1 MCCLNGNVHLI
12 QFNNFFIQ
20 ARGPT
25 WLVLWNTKTVYHEK
39 INIKASSSKLWLQRK
54 SIDFL
59 QKLNSMSSAVFALR
73 PWYQCSRQLLGFSG
87 SQRAPRTSRAHSPA
101 AARRNPGPG
110 CRVPSVGPR
119 PATTGAPER
128 RKMRGYTFC
137 RGGVYADQLTSSRS
151 ASDDAFSVATNHRQ
165 INRYIVDSI
174 LQYI

>member
-1 MCCLNGNVHLI
+1 MWRGGVGVVKYKDCFPWKDKCQCKQLKIMGAEKKERFSVKTKCNVL
-12 QFNNFFIQ
+12 
-20 ARGPT
+20 
-25 WLVLWNTKTVYHEK
+25 
-39 INIKASSSKLWLQRK
+39 
-54 SIDFL
+54 SI
-59 QKLNSMSSAVFALR
+59 AVFAIR

>member
-59 QKLNSMSSAVFALR
+59 QKLNSMSFAVFALR

-110 CRVPSVGPR
+110 CRVSDRGPQQR
-119 PATTGAPER
+119 ELRSGEKCAATHSAEAECTQISWPHH
-128 RKMRGYTFC
+128 
-137 RGGVYADQLTSSRS
+137 DQHLMMHFQLLPTIDR
-151 ASDDAFSVATNHRQ
+151 
-165 INRYIVDSI
+165 
-174 LQYI
+174 